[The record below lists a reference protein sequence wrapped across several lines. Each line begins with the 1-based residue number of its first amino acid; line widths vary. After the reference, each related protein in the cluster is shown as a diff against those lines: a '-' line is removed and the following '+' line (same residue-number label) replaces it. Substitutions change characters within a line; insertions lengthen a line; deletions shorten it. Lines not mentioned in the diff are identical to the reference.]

1 MCVVENAKHNR
12 QIYISRAHMPMLGLL
27 RRVPAMQARTRLYS
41 TVQPR
46 EKPKW
51 RYLLLGSMLKSVV
64 LTLVFGS
71 AVIDAARGR
80 KELEAL
86 KTAYEAKFR
95 ILEDVTRKIRAREP
109 VDVAQEIRI
118 ANAITRHKYNSVTD
132 VEIDEQFEEFLK
144 MAEENTT
151 DSEPSASSTQP
162 PQEAILSSK
171 FL

>member
-1 MCVVENAKHNR
+1 M
-12 QIYISRAHMPMLGLL
+12 
-27 RRVPAMQARTRLYS
+27 
-41 TVQPR
+41 
-46 EKPKW
+46 
-51 RYLLLGSMLKSVV
+51 
-64 LTLVFGS
+64 
-71 AVIDAARGR
+71 
-80 KELEAL
+80 
-86 KTAYEAKFR
+86 
-95 ILEDVTRKIRAREP
+95 
-109 VDVAQEIRI
+109 DVAQEIRI